1 MTVQYTT
8 LSLSAGETSARLG
21 YMLSHKA
28 SLNILL
34 GIEISLLFGHKV
46 TKLEISN
53 RSKFGKI
60 KNVGKLNNTF
70 LKD

>member
-1 MTVQYTT
+1 MTVQYTI
-8 LSLSAGETSARLG
+8 LFLSAGETFARLG

-28 SLNILL
+28 NLNILS
-34 GIEISLLFGHKV
+34 GIEISLLFGRKV

-53 RSKFGKI
+53 RNKFGKI
-60 KNVGKLNNTF
+60 KNMWKLNNTF